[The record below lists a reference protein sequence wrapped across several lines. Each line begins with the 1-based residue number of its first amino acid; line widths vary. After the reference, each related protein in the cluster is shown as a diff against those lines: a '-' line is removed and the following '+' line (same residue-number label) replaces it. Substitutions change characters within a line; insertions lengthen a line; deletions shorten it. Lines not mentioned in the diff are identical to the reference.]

1 MNNKIEL
8 ILNNSKVNN
17 WINEKLTNQK
27 EINLFRKNILTI
39 YNNNPNLFDCFVKIS

>member
-39 YNNNPNLFDCFVKIS
+39 YNNNPSLFDKEK